1 VQVVETAKSDRV
13 RPLVICLGLL
23 AIGVLHY
30 LTPQS
35 RALWHGIL
43 QHLFVLPVVIAGLF
57 FGWRGGLA
65 AAAFAVICFLPHVLK
80 TQSGQV
86 VPEGYLV
93 DQIAEMID
101 MIAVGLITGVLAD
114 VQSKQKR
121 VLERT
126 TRQLS
131 AVYRELQENFE
142 RLKRSERLYA
152 IGQLSAGFAHELRNP
167 LASILGATGVLQRSQ
182 APEEKRR
189 ECLEIVVKETHRLN
203 QLLTRFLEFAKPRL
217 PQYQMVDA
225 GVVLD
230 STIELAAHAVDRR
243 PIAIRKHVEP
253 GMPALECDP
262 EQLKQV
268 FLNLIINAIQAM
280 PDGGEVLITAHRH
293 DGKAV
298 IAIQDQG
305 CGVSPEHVDRIFDP
319 FFTTKENGTGLGLS
333 VAHQIIAQHGGVLA
347 AAVNPDRGMMFTVTL
362 PFGHRKTV

>member
-1 VQVVETAKSDRV
+1 LQVVEAAKSDRV
-13 RPLVICLGLL
+13 RPLVIGLGIL
-23 AIGVLHY
+23 AIGVLNY
-30 LTPQS
+30 LAPQS
-35 RALWHGIL
+35 RALWHGIF

-65 AAAFAVICFLPHVLK
+65 AAAFAASCFLPHVLK
-80 TQSGQV
+80 TQSGQA

-101 MIAVGLITGVLAD
+101 MVLVGLITGVLAD
-114 VQSKQKR
+114 LQSKQKR
-121 VLERT
+121 ALERT

-131 AVYRELQENFE
+131 AVYQELQENFE

-167 LASILGATGVLQRSQ
+167 LASIAGAAGVLQRSQ
-182 APEEKRR
+182 APEEKRH

-203 QLLTRFLEFAKPRL
+203 HLLTRFLDFARPRP
-217 PQYQMVDA
+217 PQYQDVDA

-230 STIELAAHAVDRR
+230 SIIELAAHAVDRR
-243 PIAIRKHVEP
+243 PIVIRKQVAP

-268 FLNLIINAIQAM
+268 LLNLIINAIQAM
-280 PDGGEVLITAHRH
+280 PEGGEVVVLARPRE
-293 DGKAV
+293 GKAV
-298 IAIQDQG
+298 IAVQDQG
-305 CGVSPEHVDRIFDP
+305 CGVSPEHLDRIFDP

-333 VAHQIIAQHGGVLA
+333 VAHQIVAQHGGILA
-347 AAVNPDRGMMFTVTL
+347 AAKNPDRGMTFTVTL
-362 PFGHRKTV
+362 PLGHRRAL